1 MRGVESVYGS
11 PSMPHPLICKAL
23 SQLPV
28 EKFCYIDKVAH
39 ADTP

>member
-1 MRGVESVYGS
+1 MK
-11 PSMPHPLICKAL
+11 KAL

-28 EKFCYIDKVAH
+28 EKFCTIDKVAH